1 VRLRGEFQTA
11 ASQVAVLAASLGRQ
25 HPRLLAAQQQAGA
38 ARVALDAEISRM
50 LTSAELNLDR
60 AKDNAASLDIHVS
73 GLTGTLQA
81 TDTKRVRLRQLERE
95 AEASRAIYEDALL
108 RSRETAEQARIDTLN
123 AQVVSQAAPPASR
136 SFPPKLTL
144 LLPVALIFGLFA
156 GAGIGLGL
164 QTLRAQRRT
173 GGSDHA

>member
-1 VRLRGEFQTA
+1 
-11 ASQVAVLAASLGRQ
+11 
-25 HPRLLAAQQQAGA
+25 
-38 ARVALDAEISRM
+38 
-50 LTSAELNLDR
+50 
-60 AKDNAASLDIHVS
+60 
-73 GLTGTLQA
+73 
-81 TDTKRVRLRQLERE
+81 RVRLRQLERE
-95 AEASRAIYEDALL
+95 AEASRAVYQDALL

-164 QTLRAQRRT
+164 QTMQAQRRA
-173 GGSDHA
+173 GGANHA